1 MYCKL
6 YNRRAHLMDNAV
18 IVDTPLFNWLNKR
31 SAGVLLHLSSLPSD
45 TGIGNFGIS
54 AYRFIDFL
62 SISGIKIW
70 QICPLGPTGYG
81 DSPYQC
87 FSAFA
92 GNPYFIDLSALLN
105 EGLITN
111 EEINVFKSLPH

>member
-1 MYCKL
+1 M
-6 YNRRAHLMDNAV
+6 ANAFS
-18 IVDTPLFNWLNKR
+18 VDTPLFDWLNKR
-31 SAGVLLHLSSLPSD
+31 SAGVLLHFSSLPSD
-45 TGIGNFGIS
+45 TGIGNLGFS

-62 SISGIKIW
+62 SNSGIKIW

-81 DSPYQC
+81 DSPYQS

-92 GNPYFIDLSALLN
+92 GNPYFIDLSALLD

-111 EEINVFKSLPH
+111 DEIKRFKCLPHEYVDYGKLH